1 MEIFNDLKNK
11 NCNYSSKIESNK
23 YTQSNWA
30 GGDNEQSVMKD
41 TSNHIMETVKNESL
55 QTALD
60 EQILKSVKNESLQHA
75 VDNECVKYT
84 KQVMIKKYKTLYELI
99 LSIKDHNYTI
109 LEENEKDKYVSEQK
123 ILLCS
128 KVDDEYETYNF
139 NKRILSKSLICSN
152 LQKNKDNLLSSILF
166 YNDYFNINLIICHD
180 NKFYKT
186 GLKNYDNIY
195 IKYTKYGWVIIN
207 INVDNIEYENIL
219 DFKYGI
225 ELDLKTN
232 FIYNQYLK
240 AISNYKSDELINISK
255 ELNIDL
261 LKVDGKKKIKK
272 DLYEEINILKLY
284 N

>member
-23 YTQSNWA
+23 YTQSNWT
-30 GGDNEQSVMKD
+30 GDNEQSVIQE

-55 QTALD
+55 QNALD
-60 EQILKSVKNESLQHA
+60 EQLLENVKNESLQHA

-84 KQVMIKKYKTLYELI
+84 KQEMIKKYKSLYELI
-99 LSIKDHNYTI
+99 LSIRDHNYTI
-109 LEENEKDKYVSEQK
+109 LEEKEKDKYVSEQK
-123 ILLCS
+123 MLLCS
-128 KVDDEYETYNF
+128 KVDDEYGTYNF